1 MLKILSLSGVSQVSV
16 KIMQVKDIKQLQKF
30 AKKLLKFFLQLRIL
44 SKKTENDKLEIST
57 EKSSTFT

>member
-30 AKKLLKFFLQLRIL
+30 AKKLLKFFLQLLIL
-44 SKKTENDKLEIST
+44 SIKTEKDKLEIST
-57 EKSSTFT
+57 ENSSTFT